1 MNTITIVGRLGQ
13 DPEMRFTKDGKGVA
27 EWSVATT
34 RKIGDKEETTW
45 HRCVAFGDSAEHY
58 VASFAKGRRVIV
70 VGRLSIKEFDKKDGT
85 KGSRTEILVDE
96 AALSARYANLFVEN
110 LDAVRQ
116 VQDRVGKQ
124 MPRQQSFMD
133 EEEPF

>member
-13 DPEMRFTKDGKGVA
+13 DPEMRFTKDGKAVA

-116 VQDRVGKQ
+116 VQDRVGKPMPAPQ
-124 MPRQQSFMD
+124 MFED
-133 EEEPF
+133 EEPF